1 MILLIISQQNNNKI
15 KWKQK
20 NKHDC
25 KTLIK
30 KTFHVKS
37 NVLKILWV
45 VKWALLHWVMSVNKS
60 TMSLGA
66 DGFLLYGLKSNK
78 NNPSPKIALLIL
90 WTWHCSLYL
99 CRLPSSYEILGNWI
113 PIVVV
118 LLSKGSQISTFH
130 NREWGSWIKRQI
142 QKILRGGS
150 RIQNLNSHPS

>member
-20 NKHDC
+20 SKHDC

-78 NNPSPKIALLIL
+78 NSPSPKIALLIL

-99 CRLPSSYEILGNWI
+99 CRLPSSYEVLGDWI
-113 PIVVV
+113 PIVVA

-142 QKILRGGS
+142 QKILRGAQEYK
-150 RIQNLNSHPS
+150 I